1 MEGNKIP
8 QVTFK
13 CRVDS
18 DWQDVTTQDLFA
30 GKKVGI
36 FSLPGA
42 VTPTCSST
50 HLPGYEAYYDAL
62 QSAGLDE
69 IYCVSVNDAF
79 VMNAWCKDQDI
90 QKVKVI
96 PDGNLEFT
104 EGMGMST
111 TFKNRGFGQRS
122 WRYSA
127 VINDGVVEKMW
138 VEPGLTED
146 SGPDPF
152 EVSNAETMLEYL
164 NS

>member
-1 MEGNKIP
+1 
-8 QVTFK
+8 
-13 CRVDS
+13 
-18 DWQDVTTQDLFA
+18 
-30 GKKVGI
+30 
-36 FSLPGA
+36 
-42 VTPTCSST
+42 
-50 HLPGYEAYYDAL
+50 
-62 QSAGLDE
+62 
-69 IYCVSVNDAF
+69 
-79 VMNAWCKDQDI
+79 MNAWCKDQDI

>member
-42 VTPTCSST
+42 FTPTCSST